1 MLCTIQKDMF
11 FKYQTTDYIQ
21 PSAFSLEMGLGLV
34 SQTFQKEENVCP
46 RGWGLV
52 RGEIFHNQ

>member
-21 PSAFSLEMGLGLV
+21 PSAFSLEMSLGLV

-46 RGWGLV
+46 RGMGAS
-52 RGEIFHNQ
+52 